1 MFTNLKLNSN
11 YCKYYVI
18 LKGCYKIFLIMIFE
32 RMLIVWLWFLSFF
45 EKDERLRCY
54 EEKLYK
60 GTNH

>member
-1 MFTNLKLNSN
+1 
-11 YCKYYVI
+11 
-18 LKGCYKIFLIMIFE
+18 MIFE

-60 GTNH
+60 GINH